1 MIVMRFL
8 GAISLALFLIFS
20 GTTVLQPDSAGARG
34 GKNNAAENDWT
45 RLANLGGR
53 ALSVGDYKNAEAF
66 FIQGLKAASLA
77 FGDESEPVAASVNNL
92 GGLYMEQGLW
102 EEAATRLKL
111 ALSIRRKVLSND
123 DPKLANTLFNL
134 GICSYNLDNL
144 DTAEDLIRESLDIR
158 ARIEGNEG
166 LSVASELLWLS
177 RVYEG
182 QLRYKEAE
190 GCIDRS
196 IAIYEKH
203 LGPKSK
209 ETLKAKQKL
218 NELLEREAY

>member
-1 MIVMRFL
+1 MIVMRFV
-8 GAISLALFLIFS
+8 ALFLIVAILLFNS
-20 GTTVLQPDSAGARG
+20 GLHVEARGSKNSAPDS
-34 GKNNAAENDWT
+34 DWT

-53 ALSVGDYKNAEAF
+53 ALSVGDYKNAEEF
-66 FIQGLKAASLA
+66 FIRGLKAASQA
-77 FGDESEPVAASVNNL
+77 FGNESEPVAASVNNL

-102 EEAATRLKL
+102 EEAATRFKL

-123 DPKLANTLFNL
+123 DPKLANTLYNL

-144 DTAEDLIRESLDIR
+144 EAAEDLIRESLDIR
-158 ARIEGNEG
+158 TRIEGNEG
-166 LSVASELLWLS
+166 LSVASEMLWLS

-203 LGPKSK
+203 LGPKNK